1 MSKWVKKDVCEDI
14 RSIFLRNMGVK
25 NIDEVNNW
33 FVKYNQDGYRLD
45 RSDEFISFIGEY
57 KNKPVRIVGDYDV
70 DGITSTSILLLG
82 LQAAGFTNL
91 KFRIPKRFSEG
102 FGINKTIVDEI
113 AGNTDP
119 EETLIITCDNG
130 IAQYDAISYA
140 ILKGFHV
147 IIIDHHLPEIKDDKA
162 LLPPADIIIDPSAIS
177 GSADFDSYCGAGLCY
192 KLMRKLIGKN
202 NSLTLLTL
210 AALGTVADV
219 MPLRQENYVIVK
231 NGLKALNNGG
241 STAGINILIDKCN
254 LKGHITSKDISF
266 KLAPVLN
273 SVSRLHDDGAKYAVA
288 LITGSV
294 ETNNK
299 YRLPDK
305 IIESNEER
313 KQLKNEAIKKAH
325 NLLDTTDITYPL
337 VLFIPNMPEG
347 IVGIIAGSIA
357 EEYKT
362 PTIVL
367 TEPVKGLYKGSA
379 RTYGNYDVK
388 GHLDKVSECLEN
400 YGGHVGAAGLSLKK
414 ENFERF
420 KSTLISVSDRPETDI
435 AETAEYDLEITAE
448 EVPTA
453 IEELLQYEPFGEG
466 NSMPR
471 YKVNFFVT
479 QKDNYDQYVRFMG
492 PERNFVKLISE
503 TCCAVSFNTA
513 DKLKDVTGPII
524 STLYGTLSNN
534 YYNGTITGQVDFED
548 IEF

>member
-82 LQAAGFTNL
+82 LQAAGFTDL

-119 EETLIITCDNG
+119 EKTLIITCDNG

-202 NSLTLLTL
+202 NSLSLLTL

-219 MPLRQENYVIVK
+219 MPLKQENYVIVK
-231 NGLKALNNGG
+231 NGLKALNNNS
-241 STAGINILIDKCN
+241 STAGINMLIDKCG
-254 LKGHITSKDISF
+254 LKGHITSKDIGF
-266 KLAPVLN
+266 KLAPILN
-273 SVSRLHDDGAKYAVA
+273 SVSRLQDDGAKYAIA

-294 ETNNK
+294 DMNNK
-299 YRLPDK
+299 YRIPDK
-305 IIESNEER
+305 IIESNKKR
-313 KQLKNEAIKKAH
+313 KNLKVEALNKAQE
-325 NLLDTTDITYPL
+325 LLMADDALTYPI
-337 VLFIPNMPEG
+337 VLHIPNIPEG
-347 IVGIIAGSIA
+347 IVGIIAGDIA
-357 EEYKT
+357 EKYRT
-362 PTIVL
+362 PTVIL
-367 TEPVKGLYKGSA
+367 SDAENGLFKGSS
-379 RTYGNYDVK
+379 RSWGDYNMKD
-388 GHLDKVSECLEN
+388 HLDKTSKYLVK

-414 ENFERF
+414 EDFESF
-420 KSTLISVSDRPETDI
+420 KKALIAISDRPDVSEEVYT
-435 AETAEYDLEITAE
+435 YDLEITAD
-448 EVPTA
+448 EVPAA
-453 IEELLQYEPFGEG
+453 IEEQLKYEPFGKD
-466 NSMPR
+466 NPLPR

-479 QKDNYDQYVRFMG
+479 QKDNYDRYIYFMG
-492 PERNFVKLISE
+492 VNKDIVKLKAESCSAI
-503 TCCAVSFNTA
+503 SFNMI
-513 DKLKDVTGPII
+513 DRLKDISGPII
-524 STLYGTLSNN
+524 CTLYGVISNN
-534 YYNGTITGQVDFED
+534 YYNNSVTGQVEFED